1 MCFCL
6 SSGRTPMTD
15 RYPEKSVCISGAGQS
30 AVGRPSMRSALQ
42 LTVDACLA
50 AIADAGLRPSDIDG
64 LTTYP
69 GPVGEGGFSPVGA
82 TETMLALGLTPTWVG
97 ASTEGHA
104 HMGAI
109 ISAIQAIA
117 SGLCRHVLVFR
128 TVAEASARMRS
139 RESSLMGGAGRS
151 RATRGNAWS
160 TPFNALSA
168 AHLYALYAQAYFTKY
183 NATSAQLG
191 AIAVNG
197 RKMAGLNPNA
207 IYRDPIS
214 IDDYLA
220 SRIITSP
227 LRLYDCDTHI
237 DGSTA
242 ILISHRDV
250 ARDLPRAPIE
260 IEAMGMALG
269 GIGFGLHRGDFT
281 SLPADA
287 AGKMLWSRTDL
298 TPKDLDVAQIYDGF
312 SILTLLWMES
322 LSLCKRGEAAAFV
335 EGGTRIGLGGE
346 LPMNT
351 SGGQL
356 SAGRFHGYG
365 HSFEACEQLWGRAGA
380 RQVPDAK
387 TCVVANGGFGYG
399 ALLLKR
405 G

>member
-1 MCFCL
+1 M
-6 SSGRTPMTD
+6 GMTMSD
-15 RYPEKSVCISGAGQS
+15 LTYPEKTVCISGAGQS
-30 AVGRPSMRSALQ
+30 AVGRPSMRSALH

-50 AIADAGLRPSDIDG
+50 AIADAGLKPGDIDG

-82 TETMLALGLTPTWVG
+82 TETMLALGLTPVWVG

-128 TVAEASARMRS
+128 TVAEASARARA
-139 RESSLMGGAGRS
+139 RDSSLMGGQGNA

-160 TPFNALSA
+160 VPFNALSA
-168 AHLYALYAQAYFTKY
+168 AHIYALYAQAYFTKY
-183 NATSAQLG
+183 GATSAQLG

-197 RKMAGLNPNA
+197 RAMAGLNPNA
-207 IYRDPIS
+207 IYRDPIT
-214 IDDYLA
+214 IDDYMA
-220 SRIITSP
+220 SRVITSP

-242 ILISHRDV
+242 ILLSHRDA

-281 SLPADA
+281 ALPADA
-287 AGKMLWSRTDL
+287 AGAMLWSRTDL
-298 TPKDLDVAQIYDGF
+298 RPKDLDVAQIYDGF

-322 LSLCKRGEAAAFV
+322 LGLCKRGEAAAFV
-335 EGGTRIGLGGE
+335 EGGARIGLGGE

-365 HSFEACEQLWGRAGA
+365 HTFEACEQLWGRAGA
-380 RQVPDAK
+380 RQVPGAK

>member
-1 MCFCL
+1 MAE
-6 SSGRTPMTD
+6 
-15 RYPEKSVCISGAGQS
+15 YPEKSVCISGAGQS
-30 AVGRPSMRSALQ
+30 SVGRPSDKSALQ
-42 LTVDACLA
+42 LTLNACLA
-50 AIADAGLRPSDIDG
+50 AIADAGLKPGEIDG

-82 TETMLALGLTPTWVG
+82 TETMLALGLQPTWVG

-109 ISAIQAIA
+109 FSAIQAIA

-128 TVAEASARMRS
+128 TVAEASARMKA
-139 RESSLMGGAGRS
+139 RESSLMGGAQRG
-151 RATRGNAWS
+151 RATRGNGWTA
-160 TPFNALSA
+160 PYNVLSA
-168 AHLYALYAQAYFTKY
+168 ANIYALYAQAYFAKY
-183 NATSAQLG
+183 GATAEQLG

-197 RKMAGLNPNA
+197 RKMAALNPNA
-207 IYRDPIS
+207 IYRTPIS
-214 IDDYLA
+214 IEDYLE
-220 SRIITSP
+220 SRMISSP

-242 ILISHRDV
+242 LLLSHRDV

-269 GIGFGLHRGDFT
+269 GIGVGLHQGDFCA
-281 SLPADA
+281 LPADA
-287 AGKMLWSRTDL
+287 AGKMLWARTDL
-298 TPKDLDVAQIYDGF
+298 RPRDLDVAQIYDGF
-312 SILTLLWMES
+312 SILTLLWLES
-322 LSLCKRGEAAAFV
+322 LQICRRGEAAAFV
-335 EGGTRIGLGGE
+335 EGGARIGLGGV

-365 HSFEACEQLWGRAGA
+365 HIFEACRQLWGQAGA
-380 RQVPDAK
+380 RQVPGAK
-387 TCVVANGGFGYG
+387 LCAVANGGFGYG
-399 ALLLKR
+399 ALLLKQ